1 MFRVL
6 FCYDCCGCLDHFGS
20 SICENQKDESPELD
34 VNLNPRQS
42 QTLNN
47 LILSPFRKGVKRNGQ
62 NCPSGASYRVSDGIV
77 FFVIDARKTV
87 LFQYQQRKHA
97 GSSYVILR

>member
-6 FCYDCCGCLDHFGS
+6 FCYDCRGCLDHLVQALVRAKKTKAP
-20 SICENQKDESPELD
+20 NLD

-42 QTLNN
+42 QTHNN

-77 FFVIDARKTV
+77 FFIIDARKAM

>member
-1 MFRVL
+1 MIAAGAWIILVQAFVRAKKTKAP
-6 FCYDCCGCLDHFGS
+6 
-20 SICENQKDESPELD
+20 NLD

-42 QTLNN
+42 QTHNN